1 MLSVNWS
8 GTLQDKRS
16 WLANEILIEI
26 GSNGTNNRSWRHF
39 ASWTFVLLTRATFIF
54 AALLRLF
61 SARRGA
67 KGDPVFMGMSDSSW
81 SLGSRSQLDRA
92 RQTVDR
98 LSRVLRVRQRSV
110 SRHCSSWTRGRIRI
124 RPSDES
130 MTLFVRTR
138 TAPYVLDICN
148 VNVQLDRGDVYLAT
162 TERWEETDER
172 RRRSRGVVRAS
183 MQSFLYLSIMAVTS
197 RPDTRARN
205 SRNSNATGKLLSKNL
220 TVEFHW
226 TKCHHRVLTWTR
238 RNGTG
243 DPISGPRSPSNL
255 GHTFARDA
263 RRSLSQLRPK
273 FSISSLNSSRK
284 TEFVFY
290 VDIRMQRTRIR
301 RMPLKMYKIIYLI
314 IRTTQMEIEMHR

>member
-81 SLGSRSQLDRA
+81 SPGSRSQLDRA
-92 RQTVDR
+92 RQTIDR

-110 SRHCSSWTRGRIRI
+110 SRHCSSWTRGRFRI

-148 VNVQLDRGDVYLAT
+148 VNVQLDRSRRLSGDDRTLGGD
-162 TERWEETDER
+162 W
-172 RRRSRGVVRAS
+172 
-183 MQSFLYLSIMAVTS
+183 
-197 RPDTRARN
+197 
-205 SRNSNATGKLLSKNL
+205 
-220 TVEFHW
+220 W
-226 TKCHHRVLTWTR
+226 T
-238 RNGTG
+238 
-243 DPISGPRSPSNL
+243 
-255 GHTFARDA
+255 
-263 RRSLSQLRPK
+263 
-273 FSISSLNSSRK
+273 
-284 TEFVFY
+284 
-290 VDIRMQRTRIR
+290 
-301 RMPLKMYKIIYLI
+301 
-314 IRTTQMEIEMHR
+314 